1 MSIQEKIYQA
11 LKMREVSHATFDPNG
26 PGVVRIHLIPPKF
39 SFNKN
44 TPSIAIVNGQDII
57 PINTSWAI
65 LFDIFIKEINKY
77 AGKEINDRDLR
88 SIAELTVKK
97 VKKIYPRTSES
108 DFRTDLWKIVDSL
121 CDIAHGNEP
130 SEEIG
135 YMSIN
140 EYAPYMKAPHR
151 MDLMISAMEREGKWN
166 CNQKCLHCYAAGQKF
181 ANTTELST
189 EEWKKVIDICKKIG
203 VPQLTFTGGE
213 PSMRNDLVE
222 LVSYSKWFVT
232 RLNTNGVNITP
243 KLCSELF
250 DASLDSMQITL
261 YSSNEQIHNKLVGA
275 KNFERTVNGIK
286 NAINAGL
293 NVSINTPL
301 CSVNRDYLE
310 TLKFI
315 NSLGVR
321 YVSCSGLIIS
331 GNACNED
338 SKNTQLNEEELF
350 NILKAATEYC
360 AENHIEISFTSP
372 GWLPEAKVAELGLV
386 VPACGA
392 CLSNMAVSPD
402 GNVVPCQSWLAS
414 DSSLGNILKNSWHKI
429 WNSEK
434 CTKIR
439 MINSNGCDKCLLRM
453 QNEKKIDVS
462 QCLETILEKNRK
474 VGDN

>member
-1 MSIQEKIYQA
+1 
-11 LKMREVSHATFDPNG
+11 MREVSHATFDPNG

-39 SFNKN
+39 SFSKFN
-44 TPSIAIVNGQDII
+44 PSIAIVNGQDII

-65 LFDIFIKEINKY
+65 LLDIFIKEVNKY
-77 AGKEINDRDLR
+77 AGKEINDRELGR
-88 SIAELTVKK
+88 IAEATIKK
-97 VKKIYPRTSES
+97 VKRIYPRTSES
-108 DFRTDLWKIVDSL
+108 DFRIDLWKIVDSL
-121 CDIAHGNEP
+121 CDIAHGNVP

-203 VPQLTFTGGE
+203 IPQLTFTGGE
-213 PSMRNDLVE
+213 PTMRKDLVE

-232 RLNTNGVNITP
+232 RLNTNGVNVTP
-243 KLCSELF
+243 KLCAELF

-261 YSSNEQIHNKLVGA
+261 YSHNEVIHNKLVGA

-301 CSVNRDYLE
+301 CKVNHDYLE

-331 GNACNED
+331 GNACNAD
-338 SKNTQLNEEELF
+338 SKNTQLSEEELH
-350 NILKAATEYC
+350 NILKEATNYC
-360 AENHIEISFTSP
+360 NENHIEISFTSP
-372 GWLPEAKVAELGLV
+372 GWLPESKIAELGLV

-402 GNVVPCQSWLAS
+402 GNVMPCQSWLAS
-414 DSSLGNILKNSWHKI
+414 DSSLGNILDNSWHKI

-439 MINSNGCDKCLLRM
+439 TINSNGCDKCLLRIK
-453 QNEKKIDVS
+453 NEKNIDVS
-462 QCLETILEKNRK
+462 QELETILEDTRK
-474 VGDN
+474 AGDN